1 MIIFVGGKA
10 GIRIPHTDI
19 QGIRFID
26 TFAHFNDR
34 TNGHF
39 TMVGISDI
47 IDGDFG
53 GPKNCLNIFIK
64 YN

>member
-10 GIRIPHTDI
+10 GIRIPHTHI

-53 GPKNCLNIFIK
+53 GSKKILLSISK
-64 YN
+64 Y